1 MHKLHS
7 HPFKHTI
14 ILKIFKDMHLLVFP
28 LLETNLEET
37 LHAFIEKPESIN
49 TKNSQTMINLKDTL
63 TKFTSAFIFQ
73 EKGKFSSQL

>member
-1 MHKLHS
+1 
-7 HPFKHTI
+7 
-14 ILKIFKDMHLLVFP
+14 VFP

>member
-14 ILKIFKDMHLLVFP
+14 ILKNFKDMHLLVFP

-73 EKGKFSSQL
+73 EKG

>member
-1 MHKLHS
+1 
-7 HPFKHTI
+7 
-14 ILKIFKDMHLLVFP
+14 VFP

-37 LHAFIEKPESIN
+37 LHAFIEKLELIN
-49 TKNSQTMINLKDTL
+49 TKNSQTMINLKNTL